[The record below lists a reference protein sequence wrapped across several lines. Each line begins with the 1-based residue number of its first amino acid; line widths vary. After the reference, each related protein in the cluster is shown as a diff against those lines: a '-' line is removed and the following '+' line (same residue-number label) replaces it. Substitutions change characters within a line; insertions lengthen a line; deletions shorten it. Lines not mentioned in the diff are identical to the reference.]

1 MFGGRVSGTRPTS
14 EKHRTT
20 CVVAVH
26 LILHRPDDGRVLLG
40 LRRGTG
46 WADGRWHV
54 PAGHLETG
62 EDAVQGLV
70 REAREELGVRI
81 DAGDLEHAV
90 TVHHREANAEPRM
103 QLFFAASRWSGG
115 PVNAEPS
122 KCERLGW
129 FGVDELPSATVG
141 YTRTALSSWRAG
153 RSFAVCW
160 RDSRRVDRGLG
171 SRLIAGLQ
179 AI

>member
-1 MFGGRVSGTRPTS
+1 MARTRSALGDDQTS
-14 EKHRTT
+14 
-20 CVVAVH
+20 CVVGVH
-26 LILHRPDDGRVLLG
+26 LILQRPDDDRVLLA
-40 LRRGTG
+40 LRKSTG

-62 EDAVQGLV
+62 EDVVQGLV
-70 REAREELGVRI
+70 REVRQELGVRI
-81 DAGDLEHAV
+81 DPKDLEHAV
-90 TVHHREANAEPRM
+90 TVHHREADGEPRM
-103 QLFFAASRWSGG
+103 QLFFTAKRWHGG
-115 PVNAEPS
+115 PVNAEPQT
-122 KCERLGW
+122 CERLGW
-129 FGVDELPSATVG
+129 FTVDELPSATVG

-171 SRLIAGLQ
+171 NRLIAGLQ

>member
-1 MFGGRVSGTRPTS
+1 MVGTRQAAD
-14 EKHRTT
+14 KGRGA

-26 LILHRPDDGRVLLG
+26 LILQRPDDGRVLLG

-46 WADGRWHV
+46 WGDGRWHV
-54 PAGHLETG
+54 PAGHLEPG

-81 DAGDLEHAV
+81 DPNDLEHAV

-103 QLFFAASRWSGG
+103 QLFFTASRWSGG

-129 FGVDELPSATVG
+129 FTVDELPSATVG

-160 RDSRRVDRGLG
+160 RDNRRVDRGLG
-171 SRLIAGLQ
+171 NRLIAGLQ

>member
-1 MFGGRVSGTRPTS
+1 VSGIRKATADSGRES
-14 EKHRTT
+14 
-20 CVVAVH
+20 CLLAVH
-26 LILHRPDDGRVLLG
+26 LILQRPDDERVLLG
-40 LRRGTG
+40 LRKGAVWG
-46 WADGRWHV
+46 SGRWHV
-54 PAGHLETG
+54 PSGHVEAG
-62 EDAVQGLV
+62 EDAVQALV

-81 DAGDLEHAV
+81 DPADLEHAV
-90 TVHHREANAEPRM
+90 TVHHREADGEPRM

-115 PVNAEPS
+115 PVNAEPG
-122 KCERLGW
+122 KCEKLGW
-129 FGVDELPSATVG
+129 FTVDDLPSATVG
-141 YTRTALSSWRAG
+141 YTRTALSSWNAG

>member
-1 MFGGRVSGTRPTS
+1 MVGTRQAS
-14 EKHRTT
+14 DKARAS

-26 LILHRPDDGRVLLG
+26 LILQRPDDGRVLLG

-54 PAGHLETG
+54 PAGHLEFG

-81 DAGDLEHAV
+81 DPGDL
-90 TVHHREANAEPRM
+90 
-103 QLFFAASRWSGG
+103 

-122 KCERLGW
+122 KCEKLGW
-129 FGVDELPSATVG
+129 FAVDELPSATVG

-160 RDSRRVDRGLG
+160 RDNRRVDRGLG
-171 SRLIAGLQ
+171 NRLITGLQ